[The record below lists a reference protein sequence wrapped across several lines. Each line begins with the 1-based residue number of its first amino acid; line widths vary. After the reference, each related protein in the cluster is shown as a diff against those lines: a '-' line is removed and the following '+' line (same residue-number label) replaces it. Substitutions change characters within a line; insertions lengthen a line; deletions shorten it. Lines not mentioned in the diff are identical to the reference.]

1 MTQEKHEA
9 AELLLANRL
18 YLYSLLYK
26 TFGREPDGEL
36 LALLSA
42 DTAGEAFALLSAE
55 KGDPLDRVGP
65 FLSGLSAK
73 KDDPAFLDAL
83 KSEYVRLFVGPDK
96 LVAPPWE
103 SVYRGEDAMLFQ
115 EVTLEVRE
123 TYRGFG
129 LLPEG
134 YPHVAD
140 DSLALELGFM
150 AKLAERAMEDLH
162 AGDELGLGRLLES
175 SEDFLKKHLLLWIPK
190 FLERMQKAKTQLM
203 YPQLCVVLDAFL
215 KRDREVLGEL
225 RAALEES
232 GEQA

>member
-1 MTQEKHEA
+1 MTQEKREV

-18 YLYSLLYK
+18 YLYSLLHN

-42 DTAGEAFALLSAE
+42 ETAGNAFALLSEE
-55 KGDPLDRVGP
+55 KGDALDRVGP
-65 FLSGLSAK
+65 FLHGLNAK
-73 KDDPAFLDAL
+73 KDDPAFLDEL
-83 KSEYVRLFVGPDK
+83 KSEYMRLFVGPDK

-123 TYRGFG
+123 IYRGFG

-140 DSLALELGFM
+140 DSLALELAFM
-150 AKLAERAMEDLH
+150 AKLAERALEDLH
-162 AGDELGLGRLLES
+162 NEDEVGLGRLLES
-175 SEDFLKKHLLLWIPK
+175 SEDFLSKHLLLWIPK
-190 FLERMQKAKTQLM
+190 FLERMQKAKTMLL
-203 YPQLCVVLDAFL
+203 YPQLCVVLDEFL
-215 KRDREVLGEL
+215 KRDRETVREL
-225 RAALEES
+225 RAALEE
-232 GEQA
+232 A